1 MQAAFANIYATMDS
15 IDEFKLKAL
24 DTMAATIGTLE
35 VEVVKSR
42 EYLDRVASQD
52 ARASQLPS
60 ITIDR

>member
-1 MQAAFANIYATMDS
+1 MDS
-15 IDEFKLKAL
+15 IDAFKLKAL
-24 DTMAATIGTLE
+24 ETMATTIGTLE

-52 ARASQLPS
+52 ARAQQLPS